1 MENSTEPVRLVRG
14 VPDGQPADFS
24 VARGT
29 SAAIPD
35 GPLLRISS
43 VSRTYVEGEIQ
54 VTALRDVNLE
64 IPRQL
69 FSMIVGPSGSGKS
82 TLLNIIGCIDRAS
95 GGCVVIN
102 GCDISSLN
110 DNKLARFRADH
121 IGFIFQGFNLMP
133 VLSVFENVEY
143 ALVLADAPKREREL
157 ATEKIL
163 RDVQLYEQRH
173 QRPNQLSGG
182 QRQRVAIARAL
193 VKRPLLVLADEP
205 TANLDSKTGAAIIRL
220 MREMQRSAKT
230 TFLFSTHD
238 PALMGH
244 ADEVFTI
251 QDGRIANHERRRNL
265 EVVA

>member
-1 MENSTEPVRLVRG
+1 MSASATADPV
-14 VPDGQPADFS
+14 
-24 VARGT
+24 
-29 SAAIPD
+29 
-35 GPLLRISS
+35 LRISS
-43 VSRTYVEGEIQ
+43 VTRTYAEGELR
-54 VTALRDVNLE
+54 VPALRDVSLE

-95 GGCVVIN
+95 TGSVVID
-102 GCDISSLN
+102 GCDISTLSDTQLT
-110 DNKLARFRADH
+110 RFRADH

-143 ALVLADAPKREREL
+143 ALVLAEAPKREREL

-163 RDVQLYEQRH
+163 RDVQLYDQRH

-182 QRQRVAIARAL
+182 QKQRVAIARAL

-205 TANLDSKTGAAIIRL
+205 TANLDSKTGTAISRL
-220 MREMQRSAKT
+220 MRVMLRPAKT
-230 TFLFSTHD
+230 TFLFSTLD

-251 QDGRIANHERRRNL
+251 QDGCIVNHERRRNL

>member
-1 MENSTEPVRLVRG
+1 MNAVLKL
-14 VPDGQPADFS
+14 A
-24 VARGT
+24 
-29 SAAIPD
+29 
-35 GPLLRISS
+35 S
-43 VSRTYVEGEIQ
+43 VSRTYVEGELR
-54 VTALRDVNLE
+54 VPALREVSLE

-95 GGCVVIN
+95 CGAVIID

-110 DNKLARFRADH
+110 DVELTRFRAEN

-143 ALVLADAPKREREL
+143 ALVLADVPKREREL
-157 ATEKIL
+157 ATTEIL

-182 QRQRVAIARAL
+182 QKQRVAIARAL

-220 MREMQRSAKT
+220 MRDLQRSAQT

-238 PALMGH
+238 PALMSH
-244 ADEVFTI
+244 ADEVFTLH
-251 QDGRIANHERRRNL
+251 DGRIVSHERRRNL

>member
-1 MENSTEPVRLVRG
+1 MSVSTTENPVLK
-14 VPDGQPADFS
+14 
-24 VARGT
+24 
-29 SAAIPD
+29 
-35 GPLLRISS
+35 ISG
-43 VSRTYVEGEIQ
+43 VSRTYTEGELS
-54 VTALRDVNLE
+54 VPALRDVNLQ

-95 GGCVVIN
+95 SGSVVID
-102 GCDISSLN
+102 GCDISGLSDTQLT
-110 DNKLARFRADH
+110 RFRAER

-143 ALVLADAPKREREL
+143 ALVLADAPRREREL

-163 RDVQLYEQRH
+163 RDVELYGQRH

-182 QRQRVAIARAL
+182 QKQRVAIARAL

-205 TANLDSKTGAAIIRL
+205 TANLDSKTGAAIVRL
-220 MREMQRSAKT
+220 MREMQRSAQT

-238 PALMGH
+238 PHLMGH

-251 QDGRIANHERRRNL
+251 QDGRIVSHERRRNL

>member
-1 MENSTEPVRLVRG
+1 MSASTAGSPVLK
-14 VPDGQPADFS
+14 
-24 VARGT
+24 
-29 SAAIPD
+29 
-35 GPLLRISS
+35 ISG
-43 VSRTYVEGEIQ
+43 VSRTYTEGELS
-54 VTALRDVNLE
+54 VPALRDVNLE

-95 GGCVVIN
+95 SGSVVID
-102 GCDISSLN
+102 GCDISTLSDTQLT
-110 DNKLARFRADH
+110 RFRAER

-143 ALVLADAPKREREL
+143 ALVLADAPRREREL

-163 RDVQLYEQRH
+163 RDVQLYDQRH

-182 QRQRVAIARAL
+182 QKQRVAIARAL

-205 TANLDSKTGAAIIRL
+205 TANLDSKTGAAIVRL
-220 MREMQRSAKT
+220 MREMQRSAQT

-238 PALMGH
+238 PHLMGH

-251 QDGRIANHERRRNL
+251 QDGRIVNHERRRNL